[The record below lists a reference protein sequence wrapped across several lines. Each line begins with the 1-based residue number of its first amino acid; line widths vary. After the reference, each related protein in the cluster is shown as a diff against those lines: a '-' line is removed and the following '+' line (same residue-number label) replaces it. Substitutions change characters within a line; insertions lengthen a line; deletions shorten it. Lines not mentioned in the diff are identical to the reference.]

1 MNSFY
6 VYETQ
11 PELTKEHYDQAEA
24 NGISRAAVRKR
35 IKLGWPIHRAI
46 TERILSQKEIT
57 ERASAASPFRDTNKL
72 HFIKE
77 GNGC

>member
-11 PELTKEHYDQAEA
+11 AELTADHYQQAEA

-35 IKLGWPIHRAI
+35 IKLGWPISKAI
-46 TERILSQKEIT
+46 KEPILSQKEIT
-57 ERASAASPFRDTNKL
+57 ERASAASPFRQTNGL
-72 HFIKE
+72 HFAKE
-77 GNGC
+77 GKV